1 MRMLSVVIP
10 AYNEEAVLPAT
21 IPALSDALSGMR
33 EEGLISDYEILFVN
47 DGSRDATADVIRAA
61 AEADPHIRAPGYEQ
75 NRGKGCAVRTGVL
88 ASRGDYVL
96 YTDSDLAYGTDV
108 LADAVKKL
116 DETNADFVIGSR
128 AIHPEGYAGYT
139 FSRKLASILYLRFLA
154 LAAGFS
160 HSDSQC
166 GFKSMR
172 GDSGRR
178 VFAECTTDGFAFDF
192 EMLLRAERMGMTIA
206 ELPVK
211 IVNHRA
217 SKIHL
222 VRDSL
227 KMLADIRRIRKSVP
241 KS

>member
-1 MRMLSVVIP
+1 M
-10 AYNEEAVLPAT
+10 
-21 IPALSDALSGMR
+21 
-33 EEGLISDYEILFVN
+33 
-47 DGSRDATADVIRAA
+47 
-61 AEADPHIRAPGYEQ
+61 
-75 NRGKGCAVRTGVL
+75 
-88 ASRGDYVL
+88 
-96 YTDSDLAYGTDV
+96 
-108 LADAVKKL
+108 KKL
-116 DETNADFVIGSR
+116 EETGADFVIGSR
-128 AIHPEGYAGYT
+128 AIHPDGYAGYT
-139 FSRKLASILYLRFLA
+139 FSRKLASKLYLRFLA

-172 GDSGRR
+172 GESGRR
-178 VFAECTTDGFAFDF
+178 VFASCTTDGFAFDF
-192 EMLLRAERMGMTIA
+192 EVLLRAENMGMTIA

-222 VRDSL
+222 IRDSL